1 MNESQHGDDEG
12 QCINRPSSPTPTATS
27 PENSVKNDKKK
38 KSFIPKIFSYKR
50 RARGG
55 SSDEDFG
62 CEGVS
67 SELEKKITSN
77 TKEFMEAAPFMK
89 KSFSGIY
96 DECNRCNEP

>member
-1 MNESQHGDDEG
+1 MNESQLGDDEG
-12 QCINRPSSPTPTATS
+12 QCINRPFSPNPTATS

-38 KSFIPKIFSYKR
+38 KR

-62 CEGVS
+62 SPDCEGVS
-67 SELEKKITSN
+67 SVLYVICLVELEKKITSN

-89 KSFSGIY
+89 KCFSG
-96 DECNRCNEP
+96 PPS